1 MLHLFY
7 FNLSFSLLLFTKRIL
22 YIHNGLP
29 LCLNVEPKCYYP
41 GPSLPL
47 EATGRKKL
55 THPLPKSGHSR
66 RHCKT
71 NGHFILLPYSL
82 P

>member
-29 LCLNVEPKCYYP
+29 LGLNVKPKCYYP

-47 EATGRKKL
+47 DGYRKEKINPSPPQVWSFQETL
-55 THPLPKSGHSR
+55 QD
-66 RHCKT
+66 
-71 NGHFILLPYSL
+71 
-82 P
+82 